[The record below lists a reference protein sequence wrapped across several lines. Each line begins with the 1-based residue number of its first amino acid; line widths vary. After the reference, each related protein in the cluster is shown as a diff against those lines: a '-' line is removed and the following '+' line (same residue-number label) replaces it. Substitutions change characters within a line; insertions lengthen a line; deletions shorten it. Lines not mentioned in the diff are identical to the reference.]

1 MNGFGVVSSEAS
13 TTTGTMTKEG
23 RREEETVAR
32 KVKRND
38 KTTLM
43 IRGWHDSLNTGDYL
57 CTTSKV

>member
-23 RREEETVAR
+23 QREEETVAC

>member
-1 MNGFGVVSSEAS
+1 MNGFGVVSSEVS
-13 TTTGTMTKEG
+13 MTTGMMMKEG
-23 RREEETVAR
+23 RREEETVAH

-38 KTTLM
+38 KTMLM